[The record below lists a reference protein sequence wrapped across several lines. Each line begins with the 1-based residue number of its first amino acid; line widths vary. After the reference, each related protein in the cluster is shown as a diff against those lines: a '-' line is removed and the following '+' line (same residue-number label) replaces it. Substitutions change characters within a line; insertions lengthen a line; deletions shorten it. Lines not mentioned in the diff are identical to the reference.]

1 MASTAIVPTDITF
14 FERLIPSILAGIKV
28 ITIRD
33 EAESHYKPN
42 TIVDLLSNEH
52 GTYYGKLQI
61 ISVSPLNFN
70 EINEFHAQQ
79 EGMSLPTLRALI
91 KDIYPTTENLYL
103 IEYKLIQ

>member
-52 GTYYGKLQI
+52 GTYYRKAVLMG
-61 ISVSPLNFN
+61 N
-70 EINEFHAQQ
+70 H
-79 EGMSLPTLRALI
+79 
-91 KDIYPTTENLYL
+91 
-103 IEYKLIQ
+103 

>member
-33 EAESHYKPN
+33 EVESHYKPN

-79 EGMSLPTLRALI
+79 EGMSLPALKALI